1 MVPPQ
6 KSSQNL
12 EAKTGI
18 KHCRYRDCCLKLF
31 FLGATICNNMY
42 IYIYRHI
49 AVELQDPFV
58 TLHAHG
64 TCFEP
69 FKCLKYDV
77 VLYDLQIGLV
87 TGVTVLQAL

>member
-1 MVPPQ
+1 
-6 KSSQNL
+6 
-12 EAKTGI
+12 
-18 KHCRYRDCCLKLF
+18 
-31 FLGATICNNMY
+31 MY
-42 IYIYRHI
+42 IYICIHI
-49 AVELQDPFV
+49 TVELQDPFV